1 MERFIY
7 VAHKIANVVR
17 HTNISVFNPADFEH
31 KQLTETINN
40 IESHCFG
47 MLTRYIIVKDPETTS
62 NWHAVRSELYNQVYN
77 ELSRAR
83 VALRTNGTSMS
94 VDAIDGLRFV
104 IEGITDS
111 ALKNS

>member
-7 VAHKIANVVR
+7 VAHTIVNVAR
-17 HTNISVFNPADFEH
+17 HTDLSVFNPADFEYQ
-31 KQLTETINN
+31 QLKEVINN

-47 MLTRYIIVKDPETTS
+47 MLTRYIIMKDPCTTL

-83 VALRTNGTSMS
+83 VALYHNGTSNS
-94 VDAIDGLRFV
+94 VNFIDGLRFV
-104 IEGITDS
+104 IEGVTDS
-111 ALKNS
+111 SLKNS